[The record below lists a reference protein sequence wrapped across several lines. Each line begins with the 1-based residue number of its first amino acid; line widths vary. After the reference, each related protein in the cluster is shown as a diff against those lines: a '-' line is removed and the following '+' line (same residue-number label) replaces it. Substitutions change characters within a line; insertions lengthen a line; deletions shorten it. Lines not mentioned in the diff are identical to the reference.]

1 MTIYNKRRS
10 EGVQSW
16 TDILE
21 TMRLGRSIRL
31 LLAVGGLTA
40 FCWGQSA
47 PATKPADA
55 PCPAAKTAPDKS
67 AMDGAGQTA
76 AKPCVPDDQRPAAE
90 RFPFPGETSQPEAP
104 AANAPAPGAPK
115 PSAASAHP
123 YPGDPAAGADSSS
136 SSSSSSSD
144 DDGYDPNAPLPST
157 MRNPPK
163 PKKVQT
169 PDERV
174 DEDLRVAQFYL
185 DSGDLPGAY
194 LRSKDAVRVEPDYS
208 ETHYMLAQ
216 VLQKMK
222 KKDEAIAEYKAYLK
236 MDPDGDRTKAVKR
249 ALAELK

>member
-1 MTIYNKRRS
+1 MTIYNKRTP
-10 EGVQSW
+10 EGVQPW

-21 TMRLGRSIRL
+21 AMRLGRTIRL
-31 LLAVGGLTA
+31 LLATGGLTA
-40 FCWGQSA
+40 FCWAQSP

-55 PCPAAKTAPDKS
+55 PCPAATTAADKS
-67 AMDGAGQTA
+67 ATDGAGPTA
-76 AKPCVPDDQRPAAE
+76 AKPCAQSDDHRSASD
-90 RFPFPGETSQPEAP
+90 RFPFPGEASQPDAP
-104 AANAPAPGAPK
+104 AANAPAPSAPK
-115 PSAASAHP
+115 PSAASQHP
-123 YPGDPAAGADSSS
+123 FPGEPAAGADSGSGS

-157 MRNPPK
+157 MRHPPK
-163 PKKVQT
+163 PRKVQT

-194 LRSKDAVRVEPDYS
+194 LRAKDAVRVEPDYS
-208 ETHYMLAQ
+208 ETHYMLGQ

-236 MDPDGDRTKAVKR
+236 MD
-249 ALAELK
+249 